1 VSTFCLDLTFL
12 LEFTTTEYFNETHA
26 QILGD
31 VIAQLMGINR
41 TRVIVTIISVTP
53 LQKRDLTL
61 QEQGQQG
68 FNVHVEVTIL
78 QGSFFFDS
86 IKTQK
91 RSFCLL
97 KKITIEN
104 QPRTVCVC
112 VCVCV

>member
-1 VSTFCLDLTFL
+1 MFCVSFCCLDLTFL
-12 LEFTTTEYFNETHA
+12 LVFIFPEYFNETHA

-41 TRVIVTIISVTP
+41 TRVIVTILSVIP

-68 FNVHVEVTIL
+68 FNVQVEVTIL

-86 IKTQK
+86 IKAKK
-91 RSFCLL
+91 RLFYLL

-104 QPRTVCVC
+104 KL
-112 VCVCV
+112 